1 MSGEKAAGPARGRG
15 VVAAALLAAGLLSG
29 CALAPQA
36 SDTALVPAPAPQAAA
51 RPDPAGMIGT
61 DSVALQRLFG
71 TPRLV
76 RRDAPAELWQYQT
89 RDCVVDLFLYQE
101 KDGLKLAYLEARTGA
116 AQVTAPRPCVDAVL
130 ASREK
135 PLTS

>member
-1 MSGEKAAGPARGRG
+1 MPGEKAAGGARGRG
-15 VVAAALLAAGLLSG
+15 GVAAGLLAAGLLSG
-29 CALAPQA
+29 CALAPQP
-36 SDTALVPAPAPQAAA
+36 SGPAPSPQGAT
-51 RPDPAGMIGT
+51 RPDPAGMIGA
-61 DSVALQRLFG
+61 DSVALQQLFG
-71 TPRLV
+71 PPRLV

-116 AQVTAPRPCVDAVL
+116 AQVTAPSPCVDAVL

-135 PLTS
+135 PVSS

>member
-1 MSGEKAAGPARGRG
+1 MPGEKAAGRARGRG
-15 VVAAALLAAGLLSG
+15 KVAAALLAAGFLTG
-29 CALAPQA
+29 CAFTPQPSAP
-36 SDTALVPAPAPQAAA
+36 VPAPQAAT

-61 DSVALQRLFG
+61 DSAALQRLFG
-71 TPRLV
+71 PPRLV

-101 KDGLKLAYLEARTGA
+101 KDGLRLAYLEARTGA

-135 PLTS
+135 PVSS

>member
-1 MSGEKAAGPARGRG
+1 MPGEKAAGGARGRG
-15 VVAAALLAAGLLSG
+15 GVAAALLAAGLLWG
-29 CALAPQA
+29 CALSPQP
-36 SDTALVPAPAPQAAA
+36 PAPAAPQGAT
-51 RPDPAGMIGT
+51 RPDPAGMIGA

-71 TPRLV
+71 PPRLV

-101 KDGLKLAYLEARTGA
+101 KDGLRLAYLEARTGA
-116 AQVTAPRPCVDAVL
+116 ALVTAPRPCVDAVL

-135 PLTS
+135 SASS

>member
-1 MSGEKAAGPARGRG
+1 MQGEKAAGGARGIWSG
-15 VVAAALLAAGLLSG
+15 AAAIVAVGLLSG
-29 CALAPQA
+29 CALTPQP
-36 SDTALVPAPAPQAAA
+36 SAPAPSSQGAT
-51 RPDPAGMIGT
+51 RPDPAGVIGA

-71 TPRLV
+71 PPRLV

-130 ASREK
+130 ASRDK
-135 PLTS
+135 PVTS

>member
-1 MSGEKAAGPARGRG
+1 MPGEKAAGGARGRRG
-15 VVAAALLAAGLLSG
+15 VAAAVLAAGLLSG
-29 CALAPQA
+29 CALAPQP
-36 SDTALVPAPAPQAAA
+36 PAPAPLPQAAT
-51 RPDPAGMIGT
+51 RPDPAGMIGA

-71 TPRLV
+71 PPRLV

-130 ASREK
+130 ASRDK

>member
-1 MSGEKAAGPARGRG
+1 MPRERAAGGARGRG
-15 VVAAALLAAGLLSG
+15 KVAAGLLAAGLLSG
-29 CALAPQA
+29 CALSPQP
-36 SDTALVPAPAPQAAA
+36 PAPATATAPQGAA
-51 RPDPAGMIGT
+51 RPDPAGMIGA

-71 TPRLV
+71 PPRLV

-89 RDCVVDLFLYQE
+89 HDCVVDLFLYQE
-101 KDGLKLAYLEARTGA
+101 KDGLRLAYLEARTGA

-135 PLTS
+135 PVSS

>member
-1 MSGEKAAGPARGRG
+1 MPGEKAAGRARGRG
-15 VVAAALLAAGLLSG
+15 GVAAALLAAALLSG
-29 CALAPQA
+29 CALSPQPFAPAAPQGA
-36 SDTALVPAPAPQAAA
+36 T
-51 RPDPAGMIGT
+51 RPDPAGMIGA

-71 TPRLV
+71 PPRLV

-101 KDGLKLAYLEARTGA
+101 KDGLRLAYLEARTGA
-116 AQVTAPRPCVDAVL
+116 ALVTAPRPCVDAVL

-135 PLTS
+135 SASS

>member
-1 MSGEKAAGPARGRG
+1 MPGENAAGRARGRG
-15 VVAAALLAAGLLSG
+15 GVAASLLAAGLLSG
-29 CALAPQA
+29 CALAPQP
-36 SDTALVPAPAPQAAA
+36 SAPAPVPQAAT
-51 RPDPAGMIGT
+51 RPDPAGMIGA

-71 TPRLV
+71 PPRLV

-101 KDGLKLAYLEARTGA
+101 KDGLRLAYLEARTGA

>member
-1 MSGEKAAGPARGRG
+1 MPGEKAAGRARGRG
-15 VVAAALLAAGLLSG
+15 GVAAGLLAAGLTG
-29 CALAPQA
+29 CALTPQPSA
-36 SDTALVPAPAPQAAA
+36 STPALAPAPQAAMRA
-51 RPDPAGMIGT
+51 DPAGMIGT

-71 TPRLV
+71 PPRLV

-101 KDGLKLAYLEARTGA
+101 KDGLRLAYLEARTGA
-116 AQVTAPRPCVDAVL
+116 AQVTAPSPCVDAVL

-135 PLTS
+135 PVSS

>member
-1 MSGEKAAGPARGRG
+1 MQGEKAAGSARGRG
-15 VVAAALLAAGLLSG
+15 GVAAGLLAVGLLSG
-29 CALAPQA
+29 CALSPQPP
-36 SDTALVPAPAPQAAA
+36 VPAPPPQGAA

-61 DSVALQRLFG
+61 DSVALQQLFG
-71 TPRLV
+71 PPRLV

-135 PLTS
+135 PVSS

>member
-1 MSGEKAAGPARGRG
+1 
-15 VVAAALLAAGLLSG
+15 
-29 CALAPQA
+29 
-36 SDTALVPAPAPQAAA
+36 
-51 RPDPAGMIGT
+51 MIGA

-71 TPRLV
+71 PPRLV

-130 ASREK
+130 ASRDK
-135 PLTS
+135 PVTS

>member
-1 MSGEKAAGPARGRG
+1 MPGEKAAGGARGRRG
-15 VVAAALLAAGLLSG
+15 VAAAVLAAGLLSG
-29 CALAPQA
+29 CALTPQA
-36 SDTALVPAPAPQAAA
+36 SAPAPAPQAAT
-51 RPDPAGMIGT
+51 RPDPAGMIGA

-71 TPRLV
+71 PPRLV

-101 KDGLKLAYLEARTGA
+101 KDGLRLAYLEARTGA

-130 ASREK
+130 ASRDE

>member
-1 MSGEKAAGPARGRG
+1 MPGEKAAGRARGRG
-15 VVAAALLAAGLLSG
+15 GVAAALLAAGLLTG
-29 CALAPQA
+29 CALAPQPSA
-36 SDTALVPAPAPQAAA
+36 APVPAPQAAT
-51 RPDPAGMIGT
+51 RPDPAGMIGA

-71 TPRLV
+71 PPRLV

-101 KDGLKLAYLEARTGA
+101 KDGLRLAYLEARTGA

-135 PLTS
+135 PVSS

>member
-1 MSGEKAAGPARGRG
+1 
-15 VVAAALLAAGLLSG
+15 
-29 CALAPQA
+29 
-36 SDTALVPAPAPQAAA
+36 
-51 RPDPAGMIGT
+51 MIGA

-71 TPRLV
+71 PPRLV

-101 KDGLKLAYLEARTGA
+101 KDGLRLAYLEARTGA
-116 AQVTAPRPCVDAVL
+116 ALVTAPRPCVDAVL

-135 PLTS
+135 SASS

>member
-1 MSGEKAAGPARGRG
+1 MPGGRAAGRARGRG
-15 VVAAALLAAGLLSG
+15 GVAAGLLAAGLLSG
-29 CALAPQA
+29 CALSPQP
-36 SDTALVPAPAPQAAA
+36 PAPAPSPQGAT
-51 RPDPAGMIGT
+51 RPDPAGMIGA

-71 TPRLV
+71 PPRLV

-135 PLTS
+135 SASL

>member
-1 MSGEKAAGPARGRG
+1 MPGEKVAGRARGRG
-15 VVAAALLAAGLLSG
+15 GVVAALLAAGLMSG
-29 CALAPQA
+29 CALTPQTSA
-36 SDTALVPAPAPQAAA
+36 PAPAPQAAT
-51 RPDPAGMIGT
+51 RPDPASMIGV
-61 DSVALQRLFG
+61 DSVALQRLFNP
-71 TPRLV
+71 PRLV

-101 KDGLKLAYLEARTGA
+101 KDGLRLAYLEARTGA

-135 PLTS
+135 PVSS